1 MSGARETL
9 CDSTDGMRMALG
21 TFTVLPVRVRRVDR
35 GVAGW
40 AMVLAPAAGA
50 VLGLVAAGLL
60 LAAVGAGLS
69 APLSSA
75 LVVGCLALLTRGLH
89 LDGVADLAD
98 GLGSSRPANEA
109 LDVMKR
115 SDIGPFGVVTLV
127 AVVLVQTLALGQV
140 AGASLPAGAVSVLL
154 AVLTG
159 RLAIT
164 WACTPR
170 VPAARPEGLGV
181 MVAGTVP
188 FSGAVV
194 ATVVTLVVAFFGMVV
209 GPGFALGCALAVVA
223 GLAVAGAVLWHTV
236 RRLGGVTGDVLG
248 ALSEVVTT
256 VVLVGAAAA
265 V

>member
-1 MSGARETL
+1 
-9 CDSTDGMRMALG
+9 MALG
-21 TFTVLPVRVRRVDR
+21 TFTVIPVRVRRVDR

-50 VLGLVAAGLL
+50 VLGAVAAALL

-69 APLSSA
+69 APLSAA

-98 GLGSSRPANEA
+98 GLGSARPAGEA

-127 AVVLVQTLALGQV
+127 TVVLVQTLALGQV
-140 AGASLPAGAVSVLL
+140 AGASPPAGAVSVLL

-159 RLAIT
+159 RLAVT

-188 FSGAVV
+188 VRGAAV
-194 ATVVTLVVAFFGMVV
+194 ATVATLAVASLGTVV

-223 GLAVAGAVLWHTV
+223 GLAVAGAVLWHAL

-256 VVLVGAAAA
+256 VVLVGTAAA